1 MIIDLSLNSQI
12 GLISETYKFKSD
24 KLIREITLIKY
35 QFGYNIMIIP
45 MSIYNIIENDLR
57 FHISKLDD
65 PSMDDLRFLG
75 SIYDINVFLD
85 FMLPPEKIVLKFDK
99 MESREKK
106 IESLFGETLFPLEKE
121 IIVLGCY

>member
-1 MIIDLSLNSQI
+1 MIIDLGLDSQI

-35 QFGYNIMIIP
+35 QFGYNVMIIP

-57 FHISKLDD
+57 FLPKLDV
-65 PSMDDLRFLG
+65 PSLDDLRFVG

-85 FMLPPEKIVLKFDK
+85 FMLPPDKVVLKFDK

-106 IESLFGETLFPLEKE
+106 IESLFGETLFPLERE
-121 IIVLGCY
+121 ITVLGY

>member
-35 QFGYNIMIIP
+35 QFGYNVMIIP

-57 FHISKLDD
+57 FLPKFV
-65 PSMDDLRFLG
+65 PSMDDLRFVG

-85 FMLPPEKIVLKFDK
+85 FMLPPDKVVLKFDK

-106 IESLFGETLFPLEKE
+106 IESLFGETLFPLERE
-121 IIVLGCY
+121 ITVLGY